1 MIDPEFGRDETR
13 DEMSWPYRY
22 AAQALFVRERATQGA
37 AIGLPGRLAELL
49 GRTRFA
55 SAVTPDDA

>member
-13 DEMSWPYRY
+13 DEMSWPCRY

-37 AIGLPGRLAELL
+37 AIGLPGRPGERR
-49 GRTRFA
+49 GGHR
-55 SAVTPDDA
+55 